1 MNTTQNQRQEI
12 ISSTIEYAQ
21 KTLSGTEDQTDFLI
35 FLSEYYRNFS
45 LEDIKNKQEETL
57 FGAAISHW
65 RLAQHRK
72 HNEDNVSIF
81 NPSIAHHGWESSH
94 TVLHVVMQD
103 IPFLVDSIKMELD
116 RLGCGLHLVANIAG
130 VSVKRDADGQ
140 MTSIQDT
147 KAPKEVFM
155 VFFISKLSEED
166 ELNEVYDGV
175 KSVIQDVEVCVQDWA
190 SMKVSMQESIN
201 ELQSLPTSFDSE
213 DVTETRAFLEW
224 LLEYFTFMGCR
235 QYDTKGFAK
244 KKALHLVKGSS
255 LGVLRDESNSKVTR
269 LYEELPPDTRKLALS
284 KQILMISKTNT
295 QSTVH
300 RPAYTDVIGIKR
312 FDKNGKVIGE
322 KRFIGLFTS
331 DAYDSDPSKIPILR
345 KKVQAVIQKSGFEH
359 NLHSYKRLLHILKNL
374 PRDELFQITPEDLC
388 AMSLGILE
396 IQDKRKIR
404 LFARR
409 DIFNRFMSCLV
420 YIPRDNFNTE
430 IRIQVQDILLE
441 AFHGTEVIATP
452 SFSSSPLARV
462 HFIVRLDSNQYENF
476 DYAEIEEKI
485 VKVAR
490 SWKDE
495 LLEKLL
501 DRYGEHGGI
510 KLYNQYARGFSISYQ
525 DTYTPLVAV
534 SDVYYIDQ
542 LTDENDLQ
550 ICLYRPT
557 TISGASLAIKIFQA
571 KAPIA
576 LADAMHI
583 LENMNLKVITEK
595 SFNIQHHKDFSVCVS
610 DFEMLYVGH
619 QEIDINHLGA
629 VFQES
634 FEKIWHGEAESDKFN
649 SMILEANLGWFQ
661 VSMIRA
667 YTRYLRQI
675 GFNLSEGYIQES
687 LSCHIDLVRLLVQ
700 LFEAR
705 FNPEYVDIHKEK
717 TADIQAELIHALDKI
732 DNIDDDRIIRMYMEV
747 ILATDRT
754 NYYQRT
760 ALGARK
766 PYLVLKLASRRIGD
780 VPLPKPKHETFI
792 YSPRFEGVHL
802 RFDSVARGGI
812 RWSDRR
818 EDFRTEVLGLM
829 KAQQVKN
836 AVIVPSGSKGGFV
849 PKCLDATMPREAI
862 HAEGIACYKSYIS
875 GLLDVTD
882 NLVNGKVV
890 KPQDVLCHDSDDSYL
905 VVAADKGTATF
916 SDIANSVSEQY
927 GFWLKD
933 AFASGGSVGYDHK
946 KMGITARGAWES
958 VKRHFLERDIDMH
971 KAFTVVGIGDMA
983 GDVFGN
989 GMLLSNKI
997 KLVAAF
1003 NHKHIFIDPSPLPEK
1018 SFLERKRLFDMPGS
1032 QWSDYSPKLISKG
1045 GGVFSRTVKYITVT
1059 QEIADLLDIK
1069 VAQIRPDALIRA
1081 MLCADVDLLWNG
1093 GIGTYI
1099 KSAQESNTD
1108 VGDRSNDT
1116 LRINGVEVRA
1126 KVFAEGG
1133 NLGAT
1138 QLGRIEYEFSGGRV
1152 NTDFIDNVSG
1162 VNCSDH
1168 EVNIKILLNQ
1178 IVDSG
1183 DMTIKQ
1189 RNTLIEEM
1197 TDDVAAL
1204 VIEDSFKT
1212 NLAISLAV
1220 QQLNK
1225 YGELMQR
1232 FMEKHEQD
1240 GKINLEVEFLPSKH
1254 DLMKR
1259 KTAGRGLTRP
1269 ELSILFSYSKII
1281 MREEILQGDFMNDP
1295 TMLRFVEKGFPA
1307 KILSHYQHELQSHY
1321 LYKEIAATMLCNQF
1335 VLEMGITFVQQLQDE
1350 LGVSTC
1356 DIVKAYIAA
1365 REILLV
1371 EVLLQD
1377 LRHYYPKIPA
1387 QLYLD
1392 ILIIVRMAIRR
1403 VTRWLLR
1410 NKKMHAL
1417 SDIIQHYRQDA
1428 HALLHQLPQLVVGSD
1443 KLRFMNLKQQLV
1455 DVGIN
1460 VKLAT
1465 KVATFDVAYAVL
1477 NIIEASKEQQG
1488 SLTNFAMVYFQL
1500 SDQLGI
1506 NWLRNCVNDYPVKSR
1521 WDIVAR
1527 VAMQSDLDRYQRAI
1541 TTAILTLESDIH
1553 IPTSDPKE
1561 QIARWV
1567 DVRKSQ
1573 VERWLAHLAEIQT
1586 IKQIDFA
1593 VISVISREL
1602 FELSYL

>member
-1 MNTTQNQRQEI
+1 VNTTHNQRQEI
-12 ISSTIEYAQ
+12 ISRVVEHAK
-21 KTLSGTEDQTDFLI
+21 KTLSGSDGQADFLA

-45 LEDIKNKQEETL
+45 LEDIKNKSEDNL

-65 RLAQHRK
+65 RLAQHRAADEK
-72 HNEDNVSIF
+72 KVSIF

-94 TVLHVVMQD
+94 TVLHVVMRD

-116 RLGCGLHLVANIAG
+116 RLGCGLHLVANVAG
-130 VSVKRDADGQ
+130 MPIQRDSQGQ
-140 MTSIQDT
+140 MTGIEDAA
-147 KAPKEVFM
+147 APKEVFM
-155 VFFISKLSEED
+155 VFFISKLSEAD
-166 ELNEVYDGV
+166 ELNEVLEGV
-175 KSVIQDVEVCVQDWA
+175 QSVIHDVEVCVADWKA
-190 SMKVSMQESIN
+190 MKASMQESIN
-201 ELQSLPTSFDSE
+201 ELAHLPDSFDAE
-213 DVTETRAFLEW
+213 DIAETRAFLEW

-244 KKALHLVKGSS
+244 KKALHLVPGSS
-255 LGVLRDESNSKVTR
+255 LGVLRDESHSKVTR

-284 KQILMISKTNT
+284 QQILMISKTNT

-312 FDKNGKVIGE
+312 FDKHGKVIGE

-374 PRDELFQITPEDLC
+374 PRDELFQITTDDLC
-388 AMSLGILE
+388 SMSLGILE

-452 SFSSSPLARV
+452 SFSASPLARV
-462 HFIVRLDSNQYENF
+462 HFIVRLDPNNYEDF
-476 DYAEIEEKI
+476 DYEDIEEKI

-501 DRYGEHGGI
+501 ERHGEHDGI
-510 KLYNQYARGFSISYQ
+510 KLYNQYGRGFSIGYQ
-525 DTYTPLVAV
+525 DTYSPVVAV
-534 SDVYYIDQ
+534 SDIHYINQ

-550 ICLYRPT
+550 ICLYRPA

-595 SFNIQHHKDFSVCVS
+595 SYNVRHHQDFRVCIS
-610 DFEMLYVGH
+610 DFEMLYVGN

-634 FEKIWHGEAESDKFN
+634 FEKIWHGEAENDKFN
-649 SMILEANLGWFQ
+649 SMVLEANLSWFQ

-667 YTRYLRQI
+667 YARYLRQI
-675 GFNLSEGYIQES
+675 GFNLSEGYIQDS
-687 LSCHIDLVRLLVQ
+687 LSSHTHLVRLLVQ

-705 FNPEYVDIHKEK
+705 FNPEGQDVFKAK
-717 TADIQAELIHALDKI
+717 TQDIQDDIIHSLDKI
-732 DNIDDDRIIRMYMEV
+732 DNIDDDRIIRKYMEA

-754 NYYQRT
+754 SYYQRT
-760 ALGARK
+760 ASGDRK
-766 PYLVLKLASRRIGD
+766 PYLVLKLASRRLSEI
-780 VPLPKPKHETFI
+780 PLPKPKHETFI

-849 PKCLDATMPREAI
+849 AKCLESDMSREAMQ
-862 HAEGIACYKSYIS
+862 AEGIACYKSYIS
-875 GLLDVTD
+875 GLLDITD
-882 NLVNGKVV
+882 NLLNGTVI
-890 KPQDVLCHDSDDSYL
+890 KPIDVLCHDGDDSYL

-916 SDIANSVSEQY
+916 SDIANDLSESY

-933 AFASGGSVGYDHK
+933 AFASGGSIGYDHK

-958 VKRHFLERDIDMH
+958 VKRHFLERDIDIH
-971 KAFTVVGIGDMA
+971 KPFTVVGIGDMA

-997 KLVAAF
+997 KLVGAF
-1003 NHKHIFIDPSPLPEK
+1003 NHKHIFIDPTPVPEK
-1018 SFLERKRLFDMPGS
+1018 SFLERKRLFEMPGS

-1045 GGVFSRTVKYITVT
+1045 GGVFPRTLKYIPVT
-1059 QEIADLLDIK
+1059 PEMADLLDIN
-1069 VAQIRPDALIRA
+1069 VSQIRPDELIQTLLR
-1081 MLCADVDLLWNG
+1081 ADVDLLWNG

-1099 KSAQESNTD
+1099 KSAQETD
-1108 VGDRSNDT
+1108 ADAGDRSNDP
-1116 LRINGVEVRA
+1116 LRINGAQVRA

-1183 DMTIKQ
+1183 DMTMKQ

-1197 TDDVAAL
+1197 TDEVADL

-1212 NLAISLAV
+1212 NVAISLAV

-1232 FMEKHEQD
+1232 FMEKHEHD
-1240 GKINLEVEFLPSKH
+1240 GKINLEVEFLPSKN

-1259 KTAGRGLTRP
+1259 KTVGRGLTRP
-1269 ELSILFSYSKII
+1269 ELSVLFSYSKII
-1281 MREEILQGDFMNDP
+1281 MRDEILQGDFMNDP
-1295 TMLRFVEKGFPA
+1295 AMLHFVEKGFPS
-1307 KILSHYQHELQSHY
+1307 KIYNHYQDELRAHY

-1371 EVLLQD
+1371 ESLLQD

-1392 ILIIVRMAIRR
+1392 ILIIVRMTIRR

-1410 NKKMHAL
+1410 NKKMHSL
-1417 SDIIQHYRQDA
+1417 SEIIQHYSQDA
-1428 HALLHQLPQLVVGSD
+1428 HQLIHKLPQLVVGSD
-1443 KLRFMNLKQQLV
+1443 KQRFTNLKKQLV

-1465 KVATFDVAYAVL
+1465 KVATFDVAYAIL
-1477 NIIEASKEQQG
+1477 NIIEAAKERNNC
-1488 SLTNFAMVYFQL
+1488 LANFAVVYFQL

-1506 NWLRNCVNDYPVKSR
+1506 NWLRSCVNEYPVKTR

-1527 VAMQSDLDRYQRAI
+1527 VATQSDLDRYQRAI
-1541 TTAILTLESDIH
+1541 TSAIVALDAES
-1553 IPTSDPKE
+1553 SDPIQDPLE
-1561 QIARWV
+1561 QIARWIAVKKPSV
-1567 DVRKSQ
+1567 D
-1573 VERWLAHLAEIQT
+1573 RWLAHIAEIQT
-1586 IKQIDFA
+1586 IKQVDFA